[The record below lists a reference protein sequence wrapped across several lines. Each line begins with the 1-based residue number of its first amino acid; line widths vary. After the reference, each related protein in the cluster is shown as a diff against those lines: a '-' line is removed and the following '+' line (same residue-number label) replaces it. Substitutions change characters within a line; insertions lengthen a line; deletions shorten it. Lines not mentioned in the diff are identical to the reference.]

1 MFEIFT
7 DSGIMLVMLL
17 FIAFIVVFVF
27 LRNFKPS
34 DDSCIMDYD
43 YDSKYQY
50 NLKVPSEQKAQETLV
65 TQQETPVSDAIATAA
80 PLATFIPTPPGTPG
94 K

>member
-7 DSGIMLVMLL
+7 DPGIMLVMLL

-43 YDSKYQY
+43 SNQY
-50 NLKVPSEQKAQETLV
+50 E
-65 TQQETPVSDAIATAA
+65 TQQFTPVAQPLESVSAVPATPAN
-80 PLATFIPTPPGTPG
+80 TPAEP
-94 K
+94 